1 MKNSDFISKKKK
13 KKKKKKKEP
22 CYISKKKKKKLSTRG
37 VKPSSLTYVLQILI
51 MIKEMLRS
59 QYFYNKSQMVRNHW
73 FKFKP
78 NTKIIFLPQQ

>member
-13 KKKKKKKEP
+13 KKKKKKEW
-22 CYISKKKKKKLSTRG
+22 CYISKKKKIEHTCG

-73 FKFKP
+73 FKFKL

>member
-22 CYISKKKKKKLSTRG
+22 CYISKKKKKLSTRG

-51 MIKEMLRS
+51 MIKKMLRS
-59 QYFYNKSQMVRNHW
+59 QYFYNKLQMVRNHW

>member
-1 MKNSDFISKKKK
+1 MTLYRRKRKKRRRRKK
-13 KKKKKKKEP
+13 
-22 CYISKKKKKKLSTRG
+22 SRATSQKKKKKLSTRG

-59 QYFYNKSQMVRNHW
+59 QYFYNKLQMVGNHW

>member
-1 MKNSDFISKKKK
+1 MTLYRRKRKKRRRRKK
-13 KKKKKKKEP
+13 
-22 CYISKKKKKKLSTRG
+22 SRATSQKKKKKLSTRG

>member
-13 KKKKKKKEP
+13 KKRRKKK
-22 CYISKKKKKKLSTRG
+22 SRATSQKKKKKLSTRG

-51 MIKEMLRS
+51 MIKEMLRL

>member
-1 MKNSDFISKKKK
+1 MTLYRKKRRRRKK
-13 KKKKKKKEP
+13 
-22 CYISKKKKKKLSTRG
+22 SRATSQKKKKKLSTRG

>member
-1 MKNSDFISKKKK
+1 MTLYRRKRKKRRRRKK
-13 KKKKKKKEP
+13 
-22 CYISKKKKKKLSTRG
+22 SRATSQKKKKKLSTRG

-51 MIKEMLRS
+51 MIKKMLRS
-59 QYFYNKSQMVRNHW
+59 QYFYNKLQMMRNHW

>member
-1 MKNSDFISKKKK
+1 MTLYRRKRKKRRRRKKSRATSQKKKK
-13 KKKKKKKEP
+13 N
-22 CYISKKKKKKLSTRG
+22 LSTRG